1 MAQEGIPSLD
11 SLAVTL
17 PWLRRDTCPP
27 SAHSRGAA
35 GLAGGQEWVHGIHVS
50 SLRWVGWKSVLWPS
64 FKMMVRVQTSN
75 PKSWDRAG
83 LGNLETSGNWPEIF
97 CWVMLGHYSTPT
109 GTSA

>member
-35 GLAGGQEWVHGIHVS
+35 GLSGALGWVHGVPVS
-50 SLRWVGWKSVLWPS
+50 SLHWVGRESVLWPS

-75 PKSWDRAG
+75 PKLWDRAE
-83 LGNLETSGNWPEIF
+83 LEKLETSGNWPKIF
-97 CWVMLGHYSTPT
+97 CWVMLGHCSTPRR
-109 GTSA
+109 TSA